1 MNDENEKLLWYAL
14 RVTYNREL
22 IVKKALEEKG
32 IECFVPMTVHEV
44 YFHEKIVRRREA
56 AVHNLIF
63 VKITQSDMKELKQS
77 TTLPIRY
84 IMDRETREPIT
95 VPERQMENFIAVCG
109 TENEQL
115 IYLSPEEIKTKV
127 GDKVEVLE
135 GIFKGCKGEIM
146 RVKGDRRL
154 VVSIAGLVVVATA
167 FIHPSLVKKIE
178 N

>member
-1 MNDENEKLLWYAL
+1 MNENKEKLVWYAL

-22 IVKKALEEKG
+22 IVKEVLEAKG
-32 IECFVPMTVHEV
+32 IECFVPMGVHPV
-44 YFHEKIVRRREA
+44 YVREKIVHKREA

-63 VKITQSDMKELKQS
+63 VKIAPSDMRELKQY

-84 IMDRETREPIT
+84 IMDRETQEPII
-95 VPERQMENFIAVCG
+95 VPERQMENFIAVCSTG
-109 TENEQL
+109 NEQL
-115 IYLSPEEIKTKV
+115 IYLSPEEIRTKV
-127 GDKVEVLE
+127 GDKVEVLD
-135 GIFKGCKGEIM
+135 GIFKGCRGEIM

-178 N
+178 E